1 MKLEQIIEEISNLS
15 DEELLEIHDFVK
27 EQLLLEDSQEEE

>member
-15 DEELLEIHDFVK
+15 DEELMEIHDFVK
-27 EQLLLEDSQEEE
+27 EQLLLEDEEDGN